1 MNKWI
6 RQFHRWM
13 SVAFT
18 ALVIAN
24 LVVMGKETIALYVG
38 LATLLPLGLLLAT
51 GLYLFALPYL
61 SRRRGAQ
68 QGS

>member
-24 LVVMGKETIALYVG
+24 LVVMGKESIALYVG

-61 SRRRGAQ
+61 SRRRGAP
-68 QGS
+68 QGN